1 MGLAVDGK
9 HVPVEEVSNNSER
22 GIIYVATGARYV
34 KEAEVSAQS
43 VRRWMPEMPTTIWTD
58 DPARVRQSLFTE
70 IRKIEKPSFSF
81 LDRFDPFCG
90 TPYAKTLY
98 LDTDTLLLGSV
109 HEVFAILDRFDF
121 ACAHGPVRGTDSPE
135 LLAAC
140 PAAFVE
146 PNAGVFAYN
155 RNAETIRLFQLWA
168 ERYQQQLREFSH
180 RKNDQPSLRR
190 LLWES
195 SIRFVTLPP
204 EYNLRTP
211 FPVFSGR
218 MPVKILHGRE
228 PALSRAAKK
237 INLHSQSIR
246 IYDFSKKTLSDR
258 IRRLVTG
265 RRKIKS

>member
-1 MGLAVDGK
+1 MGLAIDDK
-9 HVPVEEVSNNSER
+9 HVLVEEVSNQSDR

-34 KEAEVSAQS
+34 KEAEGSAQS
-43 VRRWMPEMPTTIWTD
+43 VRRWMPEIPTTIWTD
-58 DPARVRQSLFTE
+58 DPARVRPALFTE
-70 IRKIEKPSFSF
+70 IRKIENPSFSF
-81 LDRFDPFCG
+81 LDKFESFCG
-90 TPYAKTLY
+90 TPYAKTLF
-98 LDTDTLLLGSV
+98 LDSDTLLLGTI
-109 HEVFAILDRFDF
+109 HEVFEILDRFDF

-146 PNAGVFAYN
+146 PNTGVIAYN
-155 RNAETIRLFQLWA
+155 RNAETLGLLQLWA
-168 ERYQQQLREFSH
+168 ERYKQQLREISH
-180 RKNDQPSLRR
+180 RKSEQPSLRR
-190 LLWES
+190 ILWES
-195 SIRFVTLPP
+195 RIRFVTLPP

-237 INLHSQSIR
+237 INRHSHSIR
-246 IYDFSKKTLSDR
+246 IYDFSKKTFSDR